1 MFLSCTSRL
10 GLQEFLLG
18 VWPGKRKNLSLAN
31 FFHDPLGLVANLSAN
46 LSLSFFDQFWVNV
59 VALNIALRYEIEASD
74 VIERG
79 KE

>member
-1 MFLSCTSRL
+1 M
-10 GLQEFLLG
+10 
-18 VWPGKRKNLSLAN
+18 SLAD
-31 FFHDPLGLVANLSAN
+31 FFHDPLGLVANLSAT
-46 LSLSFFDQFWVNV
+46 LSLSFFDQFYV